1 MFLHQSELLKKD
13 FNELF
18 ETLKK
23 LKVQTSLDHTSKRNK
38 QVFMVNSLHGC
49 KENCN
54 VKGVNFIDNFNL
66 FWS

>member
-23 LKVQTSLDHTSKRNK
+23 LKVQTFIIGPHQQEEQTG
-38 QVFMVNSLHGC
+38 FHG
-49 KENCN
+49 
-54 VKGVNFIDNFNL
+54 
-66 FWS
+66 